1 MSPATHPMEGGGRGG
16 RGAPCNPSVILF
28 IMCFLSGVI
37 GWQMGHRHGAEL
49 ARQPPCPDLEAAG
62 PCPPDASS
70 DAVRIT
76 LTLPSYQQRLVLCV
90 VTLVVPSA
98 SHQYSACLTPAEA
111 AAEFACRPLL
121 LLGHVRTCRSSR
133 LAVRLA
139 GERERRGA

>member
-49 ARQPPCPDLEAAG
+49 ARQPPCPDLEAAA

-76 LTLPSYQQRLVLCV
+76 LTLPSTSNGLSSVLS
-90 VTLVVPSA
+90 LWR
-98 SHQYSACLTPAEA
+98 
-111 AAEFACRPLL
+111 CRPQVISLQL
-121 LLGHVRTCRSSR
+121 V
-133 LAVRLA
+133 
-139 GERERRGA
+139 